1 MFQNGGVQKR
11 SVSKPP
17 RNFRLSTVSSC
28 NGTMWPREVIGVQQ
42 IYVAFL
48 QRCSVFAS
56 TWLHRCATGSIQS
69 LPCSFK
75 YGPQIVLQLMRQ
87 RLEHTRLRSWM
98 SVRTQVPELLQQT
111 ASENAE
117 RQVEL
122 EEELLSCFLCICFD
136 VELRH
141 PITWLAVP
149 VGMTNIRQRISKL
162 FWEL

>member
-11 SVSKPP
+11 SVSKFP
-17 RNFRLSTVSSC
+17 RNFRFSTVSSC

-48 QRCSVFAS
+48 QRYSVFAS
-56 TWLHRCATGSIQS
+56 IWLHRCATGSIQS

-75 YGPQIVLQLMRQ
+75 RGSQIVLQFMRQ
-87 RLEHTRLRSWM
+87 RFEHTRLRSWM
-98 SVRTQVPELLQQT
+98 SIRTQVPELLQQT

-117 RQVEL
+117 RQIEL